1 MENNDY
7 TMLDMF
13 FPNHRTLNEDTSA
26 GKEAMPAIVPS
37 VSVNNPP
44 DNKIPADQKKIDKP
58 EEGMPKFKC
67 PKCMSE
73 SVETETKGK
82 YKCSKCGQTFSVD
95 EALKEE
101 KGKRK
106 AKKIVIEI
114 ETGNAAFDDDEAFAV
129 KQILG
134 TISKGEILKDMDLR
148 DSNGNTVGSIKVTE
162 K

>member
-26 GKEAMPAIVPS
+26 GKEAMPAIAPS

-44 DNKIPADQKKIDKP
+44 DNKIPVDQKKIDKP

-73 SVETETKGK
+73 SAETETKGK
-82 YKCSKCGQTFSVD
+82 YKCSKCGQTFSV
-95 EALKEE
+95 ETIKE
-101 KGKRK
+101 
-106 AKKIVIEI
+106 
-114 ETGNAAFDDDEAFAV
+114 DDE
-129 KQILG
+129 KIDRGMETESGLKGILTSMADNWNDYSIKWDG
-134 TISKGEILKDMDLR
+134 L
-148 DSNGNTVGSIKVTE
+148 VGSVMHGPKEDGVYLLGKIKLE
-162 K
+162 EFKK